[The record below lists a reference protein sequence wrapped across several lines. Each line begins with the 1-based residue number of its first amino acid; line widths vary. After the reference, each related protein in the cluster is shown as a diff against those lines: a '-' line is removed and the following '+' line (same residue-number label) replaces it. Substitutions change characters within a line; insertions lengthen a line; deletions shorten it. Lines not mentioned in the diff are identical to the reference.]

1 MKIITVYSLKGGCGK
16 TTLSIL
22 MAQYLVSKGFS
33 VSLLDSDISQKSSYE
48 WAKTQNDVNGY
59 LIENNLTKSDLQSLK
74 TDFVIVDGAPRTN
87 DYIKNILQ
95 LSDIVV
101 IPIQPTQLGVSSLLQ
116 DNHLTMLSGIEKAK
130 PDLKIKVVINGTTAH
145 NQKDVKDVKNIL
157 AEYGFSYHSN
167 LGLRK
172 AFTIDYDKPFMQCK
186 NSKAL
191 NELGYLV
198 DTLIG

>member
-16 TTLSIL
+16 TTISIL

-48 WAKTQNDVNGY
+48 WAKTQDDVKGY
-59 LIENNLTKSDLQSLK
+59 LIESNLTKSDLQSLK
-74 TDFVIVDGAPRTN
+74 TESVIVYGAPRTN
-87 DYIKNILQ
+87 
-95 LSDIVV
+95 
-101 IPIQPTQLGVSSLLQ
+101 
-116 DNHLTMLSGIEKAK
+116 

-157 AEYGFSYHSN
+157 EEYGFSYHSN

>member
-1 MKIITVYSLKGGCGK
+1 M
-16 TTLSIL
+16 
-22 MAQYLVSKGFS
+22 
-33 VSLLDSDISQKSSYE
+33 
-48 WAKTQNDVNGY
+48 
-59 LIENNLTKSDLQSLK
+59 
-74 TDFVIVDGAPRTN
+74 
-87 DYIKNILQ
+87 Q

-157 AEYGFSYHSN
+157 EEYGFSYHSN